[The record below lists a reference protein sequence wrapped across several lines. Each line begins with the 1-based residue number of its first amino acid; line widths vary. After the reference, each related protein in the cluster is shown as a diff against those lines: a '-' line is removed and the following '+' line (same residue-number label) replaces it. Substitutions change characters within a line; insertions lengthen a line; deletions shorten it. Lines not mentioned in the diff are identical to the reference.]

1 MLVFLSA
8 VFYAWGEPV
17 HLLLLFFVTV
27 WNYLGGRL
35 IEKGRRKGNAR
46 TVLLAAVSVNLLLF
60 AVFKYAGTV
69 LELAGNDLYQNRF
82 FAVPVGLS
90 FYMLQNISYLIDVYR
105 GETRALKSLLHYAV
119 LVMMFPKII
128 VGPFV
133 SCGEFER
140 QITKRTLTWN
150 KFSEGM
156 LCFVRGLAKK
166 VILGNGFLEMFDA
179 FLAFPAGDMSAL
191 SAWLGCLA
199 YALGMVFSLGGY
211 CDMAVGLGRMFGF
224 ELPENVQYPCMSTG
238 IMDYWGRWLST
249 LWKWFCSYVYWPVC
263 GENPRGVRGFLALL
277 FTWIL
282 IGLWHGLDGTF
293 VVWGI
298 YFAIL
303 IYLEGFVLGQR
314 REKLPVFVRWIFTLL
329 LLLVSWV
336 FFFSPTL
343 GEAGAWLG
351 RMTGIG
357 GHGLI
362 DARAFSM
369 IKTYGV
375 LWTAGI
381 LAGTPLTGAVYE
393 RLLSGEG
400 KWKTAVNCIVYAAL
414 LFLCTAQI
422 LSGAGGEFFYYR
434 F

>member
-1 MLVFLSA
+1 
-8 VFYAWGEPV
+8 
-17 HLLLLFFVTV
+17 
-27 WNYLGGRL
+27 
-35 IEKGRRKGNAR
+35 
-46 TVLLAAVSVNLLLF
+46 
-60 AVFKYAGTV
+60 
-69 LELAGNDLYQNRF
+69 
-82 FAVPVGLS
+82 
-90 FYMLQNISYLIDVYR
+90 
-105 GETRALKSLLHYAV
+105 
-119 LVMMFPKII
+119 
-128 VGPFV
+128 
-133 SCGEFER
+133 
-140 QITKRTLTWN
+140 
-150 KFSEGM
+150 
-156 LCFVRGLAKK
+156 
-166 VILGNGFLEMFDA
+166 
-179 FLAFPAGDMSAL
+179 
-191 SAWLGCLA
+191 
-199 YALGMVFSLGGY
+199 
-211 CDMAVGLGRMFGF
+211 MAVGLGRMFGF